1 MKDKAVIAVLAAVL
15 IVAAAVGGIFIKN
28 QMKSSDSTGKQT
40 TSMNTVDKTPLQR
53 QSDEVLDK
61 LSYCKRVLDKKKQ
74 GKKKKEELDNL
85 WNSVNEI
92 HAKSYA
98 ATMTQEE
105 MTALTSYSQTVDELY
120 QQNQKAIEK
129 LKKQDEKE
137 ESQKNAKK

>member
-61 LSYCKRVLDKKKQ
+61 LSYCSVFLIRRNRARKRKRSLITS
-74 GKKKKEELDNL
+74 G
-85 WNSVNEI
+85 
-92 HAKSYA
+92 
-98 ATMTQEE
+98 
-105 MTALTSYSQTVDELY
+105 TASMRSMRSHMQP
-120 QQNQKAIEK
+120 Q
-129 LKKQDEKE
+129 
-137 ESQKNAKK
+137 